1 MRKLLIITILVL
13 LTVTWAAFARKNITI
28 DYVSLGDSLAAGL
41 TPQHTID
48 KSYSDFIAEKLEAK
62 GFIGDFYNFGVTGY
76 TTKDVLTAIDPA
88 NPENSQR
95 VMALSKAEI
104 VTMDVGANDL
114 LNLIPQLAAN
124 PIQASAII
132 QKVSENITRIIST
145 LKNINPE
152 AKIYIMGYYNAFP
165 YYPEEQ
171 QALMISLV
179 KRFNLA
185 INKAVET
192 TGGTYI
198 DTYQTMDKDL
208 LKYLPENDIHPGLLG
223 YQVIADEFWSV
234 IENDLAK
241 GTTFF
246 AKDSE
251 SPLQHYSFAY
261 NINYF
266 SGGKYVNSCIKIY
279 CLDN

>member
-1 MRKLLIITILVL
+1 MRLKIKLLVITILVL
-13 LTVTWAAFARKNITI
+13 LIVTWAAFTRKNVNI

-41 TPQHTID
+41 TPKHTID

-62 GFIGDFYNFGVTGY
+62 GLIGDFNKFGVTGY

-88 NPENSQR
+88 NQENSQR

-104 VTMDVGANDL
+104 VTLDVGANDL
-114 LNLIPQLAAN
+114 LNIIPQLTAN
-124 PIQASAII
+124 PIQASTII
-132 QKVSENITRIIST
+132 QKVSENITKIIST
-145 LKNINPE
+145 LKNINPK

-165 YYPEEQ
+165 YYPEER
-171 QALMISLV
+171 QALLIPLV

-185 INKAVET
+185 IKQAVEA

-208 LKYLPENDIHPGLLG
+208 LKYLPENDIHPDLLG

-234 IENDLAK
+234 IKDDLK
-241 GTTFF
+241 KTWL
-246 AKDSE
+246 SL
-251 SPLQHYSFAY
+251 SL
-261 NINYF
+261 
-266 SGGKYVNSCIKIY
+266 
-279 CLDN
+279 